1 MHRVRSLLGVLRVPF
16 NVKPIASRLQVPEQ
30 TLADIETFW
39 KDEDKQLEIVLEEW
53 KKKTHDDTLREILSS
68 LKHEGKHEENL

>member
-30 TLADIETFW
+30 TLAEIEKFW

-53 KKKTHDDTLREILSS
+53 KKKTHDDTLREILGS